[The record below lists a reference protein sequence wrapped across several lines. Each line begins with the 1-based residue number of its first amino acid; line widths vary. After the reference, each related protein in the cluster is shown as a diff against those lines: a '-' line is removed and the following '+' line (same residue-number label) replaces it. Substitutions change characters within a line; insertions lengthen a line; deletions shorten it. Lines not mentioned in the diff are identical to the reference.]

1 MPRQRRRHPAGAAVG
16 GWATGSAPAAAYFE
30 VTSGFFVIRKH
41 GHSSSYHMHFSPK
54 FVSQAASRQET
65 RPGPL
70 TGMITGTR
78 RWRLQ
83 QQQHQSLRAAA
94 DCNKIMLLQPVLLPL
109 LAFLCGQHAVTP
121 ASAGPAETPSA
132 PLSADLAIYGS
143 TVCGVTAAVGASR
156 TNPNATVVLLVNSTR
171 LGGMTSGGLGGR
183 DAQKMLPLGGLAGD
197 LWAPLCSQA
206 AGGGCGFE
214 PHAAEASVQSLLST
228 APNVI
233 VRRDT
238 GWLKTVE
245 SAGSYPRQIRSI
257 TTQSGLTVQ
266 ARQWIDCSYEGD
278 LLRLSGTD
286 FAVGRE
292 ARSEYN
298 ESAAGVDG
306 QTHPQVGVDQTP
318 SMFADDVSPWTD
330 ASNTTLLPGIVGLQN
345 YSDAQAGEADDWV
358 QSFCFRLCLTTRQ
371 NNSLPMLPPSDYT
384 PEVMELLRRQI
395 LSDTKRGMR
404 LHMRDTTVDG
414 KMQRGM
420 FLVRDLPND
429 KIDLNSGAFSDS
441 PFSTDLPF
449 LQHGWPLGGPQE
461 RYVFPPARF

>member
-1 MPRQRRRHPAGAAVG
+1 MSAFHNLSERSALTRDAARARGERARATATRALRRAAGTLAWLESQGTPHLGASWCGCTQSMGGGHWSRCTHARIVMLAALALLLLVRAPAGHGSTGLAV
-16 GWATGSAPAAAYFE
+16 AP
-30 VTSGFFVIRKH
+30 
-41 GHSSSYHMHFSPK
+41 P
-54 FVSQAASRQET
+54 
-65 RPGPL
+65 
-70 TGMITGTR
+70 
-78 RWRLQ
+78 
-83 QQQHQSLRAAA
+83 
-94 DCNKIMLLQPVLLPL
+94 
-109 LAFLCGQHAVTP
+109 AV
-121 ASAGPAETPSA
+121 
-132 PLSADLAIYGS
+132 LSADLAIYGA
-143 TVCGVTAAVGASR
+143 TVCGVTAAVGGSR
-156 TNPNATVVLLVNSTR
+156 TNPNATVVLLVNGSR

-183 DAQKMLPLGGLAGD
+183 DAQKILPLGGLAGD
-197 LWAPLCSQA
+197 LWAPLCSQS
-206 AGGGCGFE
+206 AGGACGFE
-214 PHAAEASVQSLLST
+214 PHAAEESAQSLLST

-233 VRRDT
+233 VRRNT
-238 GWLKTVE
+238 GWLQAVG

-257 TTQSGLTVQ
+257 TTQSGLVVH

-298 ESAAGVDG
+298 ESTAGVDG

-318 SMFADDVSPWTD
+318 SMFAEDVSPWTD
-330 ASNTTLLPGIVGLQN
+330 ETNATLLPGIVGLQN

-371 NNSLPMLPPSDYT
+371 NNSLPILPPADYT
-384 PEVMELLRRQI
+384 AATMELLRRQI
-395 LSDTKRGMR
+395 LSDTKRGVK

-414 KMQRGM
+414 KLQRGM

-449 LQHGWPLGGPQE
+449 LQHGWPTGGPQE
-461 RYVFPPARF
+461 RYALPSLSKQRLLCHVHQAAVDTNFIRTVSIKQS

>member
-1 MPRQRRRHPAGAAVG
+1 MGTPVLVHV
-16 GWATGSAPAAAYFE
+16 
-30 VTSGFFVIRKH
+30 FFPHQKT
-41 GHSSSYHMHFSPK
+41 
-54 FVSQAASRQET
+54 ADLTRQE
-65 RPGPL
+65 RS
-70 TGMITGTR
+70 TGTR
-78 RWRLQ
+78 RWRLQQ

-94 DCNKIMLLQPVLLPL
+94 DCNKTMLLQPVLLPL
-109 LAFLCGQHAVTP
+109 LALLCGQHAVTP

-371 NNSLPMLPPSDYT
+371 NNSLPMRPPSDYT